1 LIIVVPL
8 AMDPSINYG
17 FVVTKLVSLQVLTII
32 GLSALV
38 ISRVIGALNIDRP
51 RIPKSL
57 AFVVTLLTA
66 WLLLTSLVAFDRER
80 SWLGSIEW
88 RNGLRTKLMLLGMAW
103 LVFSTTSLPHAP
115 KQLLAALIWTSTPI
129 ALYGLLQAIGFDP
142 IDWYYTTFVF
152 STLGNAN
159 HLAAYLAMIA
169 PLTLA
174 YLFTHARGLMS
185 SWAAIVLLGAQLVT
199 MIMTKS
205 RGGLLA
211 VALGLGLILLWRWR
225 RPTEAALKWFVIGA
239 VLSLLG
245 TFAIASS
252 GDTIYLG
259 TDGTEPRPAVWLT
272 ATNAIFARPLTG
284 WGLASFEFAHG
295 PHASSVFREHI
306 VSTGN
311 LWDRTHNIW
320 LEWGVELGLPGIILS
335 AMMLFAVLRIGFH
348 AASGTSLHRWT
359 ILGCVA
365 ALLTAFIQ
373 QLLNTSSLGTETVF
387 WWIVGLTVG
396 LSTLPTLLQPTPLE
410 AP

>member
-1 LIIVVPL
+1 
-8 AMDPSINYG
+8 MDPSIDHG
-17 FVVTKLVSLQVLTII
+17 FVVTKLVSLQALTIL
-32 GLSALV
+32 GLAALV
-38 ISRVIGALNIDRP
+38 ISRVIGGLDSGRS
-51 RIPKSL
+51 RIPQSL
-57 AFVVTLLTA
+57 AFVITLWTA
-66 WLLLTSLVAFDRER
+66 WLLLTTLVAFDRER

-88 RNGLRTKLMLLGMAW
+88 RNGLRTKLMLLGMAS

-115 KQLLAALIWTSTPI
+115 KRLLAALIWTSAPI

-159 HLAAYLAMIA
+159 HLAGYLAMIA

-174 YLFTHARGLMS
+174 YLFTHARPS
-185 SWAAIVLLGAQLVT
+185 ASRWAVIVLLGAQLFT
-199 MIMTKS
+199 IIATKS

-211 VALGLGLILLWRWR
+211 VALGLGLILLWRRR
-225 RPTEAALKWFVIGA
+225 RPTETALKWFIVGA

-252 GDTIYLG
+252 GDTIYLR
-259 TDGTEPRPAVWLT
+259 TDGSEPRPAVWLT

-284 WGLASFEFAHG
+284 WGLASFEFTHG
-295 PHASSVFREHI
+295 PHASPAFREHI
-306 VSTGN
+306 VSIGS

-320 LEWGVELGLPGIILS
+320 LEWGVELGLPGLIL
-335 AMMLFAVLRIGFH
+335 AVALLYAILRIGLR
-348 AASGTSLHRWT
+348 AASRIPVHCWT

-365 ALLTAFIQ
+365 ALLAALVQ
-373 QLLNTSSLGTETVF
+373 QIVNTSSLGTETVF
-387 WWIVGLTVG
+387 WWIAGLTVG
-396 LSTLPTLLQPTPLE
+396 LSTLSAVPPPTPAE